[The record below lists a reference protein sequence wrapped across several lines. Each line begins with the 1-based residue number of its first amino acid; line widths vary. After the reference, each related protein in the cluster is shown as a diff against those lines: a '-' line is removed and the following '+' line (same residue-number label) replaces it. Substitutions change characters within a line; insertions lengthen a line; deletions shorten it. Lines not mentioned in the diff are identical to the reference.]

1 MGAAVRT
8 PRVRRDLASRAWPTY
23 FPGVFKRLR
32 SILLGGPKNLFD
44 PRIFHNLALIAFF
57 AWVGLGSDGLSSS
70 AYGPEETFLQL
81 GAHRYLAL
89 YLMIAMVLTVFLIS
103 ASYRQ
108 IVELFPSGGGGYL
121 VATKLLGPIPGVI
134 AGGALV
140 VDYVLTISIS
150 VASGCDAVY
159 SFLPAAWHIWKVPT
173 AVVAVLLLTGLN
185 MRGVRESITVLIP
198 IFLSFMVSHVVL
210 ISYGILS
217 QANHLLPVVENS
229 AQMTRESVSSIGV
242 FAVFM
247 IFFKAYS
254 LGGGTYTG
262 IEAVSNSTNILRE
275 PKVETGK
282 RTMLY
287 MAISLAFTA
296 GGILLCYLLTDVQQ
310 EAGRTLNASLWSH
323 LTQGWHL
330 GEFDLGAG
338 IVWFTLISEG
348 ALLFVA
354 AQTGFVAGPS
364 TLAAMALDGWVPKR
378 FAHLSERLVT
388 QNGVITMGLAAVAL
402 MIYTG
407 GAVSILVVMYSINV
421 FIAFT
426 LTQAGMVRHWWNHRG
441 DSGGWKRRLAIATVG
456 TLVTGSILL
465 LTAVLKFTEGVW
477 VSLLVTSAV
486 IALSFIVRGHYRQA
500 RRMLRTLDEI
510 VMDLPLPKPK
520 GTPVLNTNGPTAI
533 VLVERYD
540 GLGIHTLLSI
550 QRMLPGH
557 FKNIVFATVGL
568 VDSGQFK
575 GIHDIKA
582 LEDKVRVDLE
592 KFAELANRMG
602 YYADFRYRVG
612 TDLIEQLED
621 MCLGLTREFRRCVV
635 CAGQLVFEREN
646 LFTRTLH
653 HETSFSIQRRLQ
665 FAGIQVI
672 IFPIRVWRQS
682 GAS

>member
-1 MGAAVRT
+1 MFERIRG
-8 PRVRRDLASRAWPTY
+8 L
-23 FPGVFKRLR
+23 
-32 SILLGGPKNLFD
+32 LLGGPKNLFD
-44 PRIFHNLALIAFF
+44 PKIFHSLALIAFF

-81 GAHRYLAL
+81 GEHRYLAL
-89 YLMIAMVLTVFLIS
+89 YLAVAMVATVFLIS

-108 IVELFPSGGGGYL
+108 IVELFPTGGGGYL
-121 VATKLLGPIPGVI
+121 VATQLLGPVPGVI
-134 AGGALV
+134 AGGSLV

-150 VASGCDAVY
+150 VASGCDAIY
-159 SFLPAAWHIWKVPT
+159 SFLPPEWGIWKVPT
-173 AVVAVLLLTGLN
+173 AIVAILLLTTLN

-198 IFLSFMVSHVVL
+198 IFLSFMISHVVL
-210 ISYGILS
+210 ILYGILS
-217 QANHLLPVVENS
+217 HAGDLGPIVADT
-229 AQMTRESVSSIGV
+229 AQKTQESVGALGL
-242 FAVFM
+242 FTVFM

-282 RTMLY
+282 KTMLY

-296 GGILLCYLLTDVQQ
+296 GGILLCYLLWDVQH
-310 EAGRTLNASLWSH
+310 ETGRTLNASLFTL
-323 LTQGWHL
+323 LTNGWQV
-330 GEFDLGAG
+330 GGMDIGPG
-338 IVWFTLISEG
+338 VVWFTLLSEG

-402 MIYTG
+402 VAYTG
-407 GAVSILVVMYSINV
+407 GEVSILVVMYSINV

-426 LTQAGMVRHWWNHRG
+426 LTQAGMVRHWWQVRRTEAHWR
-441 DSGGWKRRLAIATVG
+441 RRLTVATVG
-456 TLVTGSILL
+456 TAVTGFILM

-477 VSLLVTSAV
+477 VSLLVTGAFIAAAFAV
-486 IALSFIVRGHYRQA
+486 RAHYRSS
-500 RRMLRTLDEI
+500 RRMLRSLDEI
-510 VMDLPLPKPK
+510 VMDLPLPAQKTVAELSPR
-520 GTPVLNTNGPTAI
+520 GPTAI
-533 VLVERYD
+533 VLVEKYD

-557 FKNIVFATVGL
+557 FKNLVFASVGL

-575 GIHDIKA
+575 GIEHIAA
-582 LEDKVRVDLE
+582 LEQKVKEDLE
-592 KFAELANRMG
+592 KFVDLGRRMG
-602 YYADFRYRVG
+602 YYSDYRYRIG
-612 TDLIEQLED
+612 TDLIEELEA

-635 CAGQLVFEREN
+635 CAGQLVFEKET

-653 HETSFSIQRRLQ
+653 HETSFAIQRRLQ

-672 IFPIRVWRQS
+672 IFPIRIWQQRNA
-682 GAS
+682 G

>member
-1 MGAAVRT
+1 MTLICAAPA
-8 PRVRRDLASRAWPTY
+8 PR
-23 FPGVFKRLR
+23 FPRVFKRIR

-44 PRIFHNLALIAFF
+44 PRIFHSLALIAFF

-81 GAHRYLAL
+81 GNHRYLAL
-89 YLMIAMVLTVFLIS
+89 YLAGAMVATVFLIS

-108 IVELFPSGGGGYL
+108 IVELFPTGGGGYL
-121 VATKLLGPIPGVI
+121 VATQLLGPVPGVI
-134 AGGALV
+134 AGGSLV

-150 VASGCDAVY
+150 VASGCDAIY
-159 SFLPAAWHIWKVPT
+159 SFLPTDWDVWKVPT
-173 AVVAVLLLTGLN
+173 AVIAILFLTGLN

-198 IFLSFMVSHVVL
+198 IFLSFMISHVVL
-210 ISYGILS
+210 ISYGILTHAT
-217 QANHLLPVVENS
+217 QLGPIAVETVHK
-229 AQMTRESVSSIGV
+229 TRESVGALGAL
-242 FAVFM
+242 AVFM

-275 PKVETGK
+275 PKIATGK

-296 GGILLCYLLTDVQQ
+296 GGILLCYLLWDVQQ
-310 EAGRTLNASLWSH
+310 QAGRTLNASLFSL
-323 LTQGWHL
+323 LTHGWHL
-330 GEFDLGAG
+330 GDIDIGEGV
-338 IVWFTLISEG
+338 VWFTLISEG

-402 MIYTG
+402 VTYTQ

-426 LTQAGMVRHWWNHRG
+426 LTQAGMVRHWIQVRDTVRN
-441 DSGGWKRRLAIATVG
+441 WKHRLAIAAIG
-456 TLVTGSILL
+456 TTVTGFILL
-465 LTAVLKFTEGVW
+465 LTAILKFTQGVW
-477 VSLLVTSAV
+477 VSLLVTG
-486 IALSFIVRGHYRQA
+486 LFIVVSFGVRAHYRSA
-500 RRMLRTLDEI
+500 RRMLRSLDEI
-510 VMDLPLPKPK
+510 VMDLPLPELKA
-520 GTPVLNTNGPTAI
+520 TPVMAPNGPTAI
-533 VLVERYD
+533 VLVEKYD

-557 FKNIVFATVGL
+557 FRNIVFATVGL

-575 GIHDIKA
+575 GVEHIEA
-582 LEDKVRVDLE
+582 LEGKVRGDLE
-592 KFAELANRMG
+592 RFVDLANRMG

-612 TDLIEQLED
+612 TDLIEELED

-635 CAGQLVFEREN
+635 CAGQLVFERET

-672 IFPIRVWRQS
+672 IFPIRVWQQR
-682 GAS
+682 GLG